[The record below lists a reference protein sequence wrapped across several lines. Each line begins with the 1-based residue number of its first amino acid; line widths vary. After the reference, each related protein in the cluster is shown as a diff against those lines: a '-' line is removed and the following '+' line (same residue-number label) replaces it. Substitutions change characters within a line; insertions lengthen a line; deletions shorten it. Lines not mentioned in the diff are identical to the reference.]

1 MSDGLT
7 HLSKMPYSKNELIE
21 LLDRTRWLNEL
32 SWPEV
37 QAFAKYVSA
46 YQAGQG
52 KVIFGEGSREAFLC
66 VLAQGKVN
74 IIKASAREEKKLLS
88 VITPGRAF
96 GEMSVIDGQP
106 RSASAVA
113 AETSLLLVLAKKDFS
128 ALMEKEPHLA
138 VKFILKLANALS
150 QRLRQTSGALVDFL
164 H

>member
-1 MSDGLT
+1 MSDDLAHLT
-7 HLSKMPYSKNELIE
+7 KMPYSVNELIE
-21 LLDRTRWLNEL
+21 LLDRTKWLNEL
-32 SWPEV
+32 SWHEV
-37 QAFAKYVSA
+37 QAFAKYVNA

-52 KVIFGEGSREAFLC
+52 KVIFSEGSREAYLC

-74 IIKASAREEKKLLS
+74 IMKESARKEKKLIS

-113 AETSLLLVLAKKDFS
+113 AETSLLLVLAKNDFL
-128 ALMEKEPHLA
+128 ALIEKEPHLA
-138 VKFILKLANALS
+138 VKFIMKLAIVLS